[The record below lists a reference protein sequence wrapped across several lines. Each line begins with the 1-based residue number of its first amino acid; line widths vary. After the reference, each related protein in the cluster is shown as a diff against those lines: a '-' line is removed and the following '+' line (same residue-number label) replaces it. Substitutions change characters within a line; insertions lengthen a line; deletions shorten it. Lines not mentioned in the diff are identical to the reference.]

1 MGRDDD
7 AGDIDHDARRALAV
21 IAGSQLLVMSL
32 WFSASA
38 VSRDLGAELEIAPQN
53 LPLLT
58 QAVQLG
64 FVVGAL
70 AFAASAVA
78 DRVPARRL
86 FIVSSTVG
94 AVANLGVLT
103 TRSLTLVV
111 LLRFITGISLA
122 GVYPSGM
129 RAIAGWFKRRRG
141 AALGILIGALAAGSA
156 LPNLISQTGLA
167 WRGVIAGAS
176 LLAALGAV
184 GMSKIADGPHAA
196 PPVRFEWGHLSRVLA
211 NRGFRLATAGY
222 LGHMWELYAMW
233 TWVGAF
239 LAASAAGV
247 RIPIPLATFAII
259 AIGAPGAWVA
269 GRWADQRGRTIVA
282 GGSLVLSGSVAA
294 LTPLIFH
301 WPAPAALGALL
312 LWGATV
318 VSDSAQFSA
327 MVTEVVDIEVQG
339 TALTLQT
346 AMGFLLTL
354 GSIGLVSWVAGTWGW
369 QWAFAVLIPGPVV
382 GIWAMVTLRRSE
394 FAAQLASGLG

>member
-7 AGDIDHDARRALAV
+7 AGDIDHDARRALPV

-156 LPNLISQTGLA
+156 LPNLISQAGLA